1 MATLAFDDATAKA
14 LKWVLAGA
22 DNSDYGHYIIISID
36 KDGFTKISTN
46 TPFGRSIEMQ
56 AENTQDSYSD
66 VAFAASTLSGL
77 ASSVEE
83 GDSLTLNIDN
93 DKDVIYISL
102 NSTTITVDNLY
113 DVCPIV
119 TSLRGKNTLT
129 TVDAKSVAQ
138 ALTTA
143 TKMLPRNGNIA
154 IDCDADRFTV
164 SAISDELVSREEFP
178 STLAEGDEH
187 HILVSGKKL
196 SPLNAV
202 VRTGLVDDMKI
213 KEENGVVSFVF
224 PIADDSIS
232 IDALSMHV
240 ATAVENYEGEGG
252 EFLDEPEDE
261 IATLSISE
269 VKESL
274 IPLTAVVSGALV
286 TIDTT
291 VANGIALTIKAKG
304 TAAKTIVLDAT
315 IGENVTHTVS
325 LSMFMSAL
333 KNISTPQV
341 NISTI
346 AVDGQDAWYVL
357 SPDHGDDDNPG
368 EDLMVAIP
376 IYS

>member
-1 MATLAFDDATAKA
+1 MATLAFNDATAKA

-22 DNSDYGHYIIISID
+22 DNSDYGHYIVISID

-46 TPFGRSIEMQ
+46 TPFGRSIEMK
-56 AENTQDSYSD
+56 AENTEDSYSD

-93 DKDVIYISL
+93 AKDVIYISL

-113 DVCPIV
+113 DVCPV
-119 TSLRGKNTLT
+119 VASLRGKNTLT
-129 TVDAKSVAQ
+129 TVDAKSVAS

-143 TKMLPRNGNIA
+143 TKMLPRNGNVA
-154 IDCDADRFTV
+154 IDCDSDRLAV

-178 STLAEGDEH
+178 STLPEGDEH

-196 SPLNAV
+196 SALNAV

-213 KEENGVVSFVF
+213 KEERGVVSFVF
-224 PIADDSIS
+224 PIPDDAIG
-232 IDALSMHV
+232 IDSLSLHV

-252 EFLDEPEDE
+252 EFLDEPENE
-261 IATLSISE
+261 IATLSLPE

-274 IPLTAVVSGALV
+274 APLTAVVSGALV

-291 VANGIALTIKAKG
+291 GANGVALTIQAKG

-315 IGENVTHTVS
+315 VESSTTHTVS
-325 LSMFMSAL
+325 LSMFMAAL
-333 KNISTPQV
+333 KNISTTQMK
-341 NISTI
+341 ISTI
-346 AVDGQDAWYVL
+346 AVDGEDTWYVIT
-357 SPDHGDDDNPG
+357 PDHEDDDNPG
-368 EDLMVAIP
+368 EDIMVAIP
-376 IYS
+376 IYE

>member
-178 STLAEGDEH
+178 STLPEGDEH

-224 PIADDSIS
+224 PIADDSIG

-274 IPLTAVVSGALV
+274 IPLTSVVSGALV

-315 IGENVTHTVS
+315 IEENVTHTVS

-357 SPDHGDDDNPG
+357 SPDHSDDDNPG

-376 IYS
+376 VYS